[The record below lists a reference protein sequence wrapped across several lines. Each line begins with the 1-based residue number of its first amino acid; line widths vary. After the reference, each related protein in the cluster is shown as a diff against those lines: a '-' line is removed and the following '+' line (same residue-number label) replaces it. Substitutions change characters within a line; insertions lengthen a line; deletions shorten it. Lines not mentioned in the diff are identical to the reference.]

1 MEKNSKK
8 FRFVAAICVF
18 SLFLIFIFPFI
29 IVIINSFKTTSE
41 FISDA
46 LSLPTS
52 LNLSNFKDAFEKM
65 NFMHSFYNTLVI
77 TVLSTLFINLAAS
90 MTAHLFVR
98 NKWKINRFMFFL
110 MLASMIIPFQAI
122 MIPLVKVYSS
132 FDFFGIPVLKDIH
145 MFNNMGSL
153 IYMYV
158 GFGLSMAVFIYHG
171 FIKSIPVELE
181 EAAVIDGC
189 TRIQTFFK
197 IVVPLLKNTTI
208 TVVIL
213 DVLWIWNDFLLPN
226 LILLSP
232 NLRTLQLST
241 YNFFGSYATDYGPLM
256 AGLLMTMIPLL
267 ALFLFLQKHIITGV
281 ISGSIK

>member
-1 MEKNSKK
+1 MKKNSRI
-8 FRFVAAICVF
+8 FRFVATVCVCL
-18 SLFLIFIFPFI
+18 LFAVFIFPFI

-46 LSLPTS
+46 LTLPTS
-52 LNLSNFKDAFEKM
+52 FNLSNFKDAFEKM
-65 NFMHSFYNTLVI
+65 NFVHSFYNTLII
-77 TVLSTLFINLAAS
+77 TVLSTIFINLSAS
-90 MTAHLFVR
+90 MAAHLFVR
-98 NKWKINRFMFFL
+98 NKWKINRFMFFF

-122 MIPLVKVYSS
+122 MIPLVKIYSS
-132 FDFFGIPVLKDIH
+132 FDFFGIPFLKDIH

-181 EAAVIDGC
+181 EAAMIDGC
-189 TRIQTFFK
+189 TRIQTFFR

-208 TVVIL
+208 TIVIL

-232 NLRTLQLST
+232 DLRTLPLST
-241 YNFFGSYATDYGPLM
+241 YNFFGSYSTDYGPLM

-267 ALFLFLQKHIITGV
+267 VLFLFLQKHIIKGV
-281 ISGSIK
+281 IAGSIK